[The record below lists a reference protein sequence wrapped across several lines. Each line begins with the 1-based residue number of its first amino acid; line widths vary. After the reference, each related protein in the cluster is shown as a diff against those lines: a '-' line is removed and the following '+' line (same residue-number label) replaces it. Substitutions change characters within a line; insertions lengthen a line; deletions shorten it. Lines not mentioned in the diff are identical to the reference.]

1 MLEWGEQEA
10 WGRSVS
16 PHCHPLQ
23 KHSRHRAM
31 CQVSFREWCSGV
43 HCEHFIAGALPGRVV
58 LLDRGETQCCVG

>member
-1 MLEWGEQEA
+1 MLEWGELEA

-31 CQVSFREWCSGV
+31 CRVSFRGMVFGCT
-43 HCEHFIAGALPGRVV
+43 L
-58 LLDRGETQCCVG
+58 